1 MTKHILIAGSG
12 FAGTWAAITAAKSV
26 FQAGKGAELAISVIS
41 PEPVLQMRPRL
52 YETAFAEMTPDLLAL
67 FEAISVRYIAGCIEA
82 IDAAARRVSVRT
94 PNGNEVT
101 LDYDRFVLATGSQ
114 LFKPDIP
121 GLQNYSFNV
130 DQLEGAKALDAH
142 LQTLI
147 GKPASQARNTV
158 VVAGGGFTGIETAA
172 ELPERLR
179 HYFGDGADIRVVI
192 VEQAPAIGPDL
203 GPVPRPVIEEALAE
217 VGVEVL
223 TGAAVVRVDAEGVE
237 LADGRRIP
245 TNTVIWTAGMRANPL
260 ASQIAGAHDRLGRVH
275 VDAYL
280 RAPESPD
287 IYIAGDVA
295 FAATDTV
302 GNHASMSCQHAL
314 VLGRVAGFN
323 AAADLLGSERHA
335 YSQVPYVTC
344 LDIGPWGALFTEG
357 WDRQVKLTR
366 AEGKALKRQINTQ
379 WIYPPAPN
387 RDAAFATANP
397 DHAVVA

>member
-1 MTKHILIAGSG
+1 MTKSILIAGSG

-26 FQAGKGAELAISVIS
+26 YEAGRDGEVAITVIS
-41 PEPVLQMRPRL
+41 PAPVLQMRPRL
-52 YETAFAEMTPDLLAL
+52 YETAFEEMTPDLNAL
-67 FEAISVRYIAGCIEA
+67 FEAISVRHIEGRVET
-82 IDAAARRVSVRT
+82 IDSVARSVT
-94 PNGNEVT
+94 VKSNDGVLST
-101 LDYDRFVLATGSQ
+101 LSYDKFVLAAGSQ
-114 LFKPDIP
+114 LFKPDIS
-121 GLQNYSFNV
+121 GLQSHSFNV

-142 LQTLI
+142 LRALVD
-147 GKPASQARNTV
+147 KPADQARNTV
-158 VVAGGGFTGIETAA
+158 VVAGAGFTGIETAA

-179 HYFGDGADIRVVI
+179 SYFGEDAQVRVVM
-192 VEQAPAIGPDL
+192 VEQAPVVGPDL

-223 TGAAVVRVDAEGVE
+223 TSAAVACVDADGVD

-245 TNTVIWTAGMRANPL
+245 ANTVIWTAGMRANPL
-260 ASQIAGAHDRLGRVH
+260 AAQIEGAHDRLGRVE

-280 RAPESPD
+280 RAPASPD

-323 AAADLLGSERHA
+323 AAADLLGSDRHA

-357 WDRQVKLTR
+357 WDRQVRLTR

-379 WIYPPAPN
+379 WIYPPAAN
-387 RDAAFATANP
+387 REAAFATANP
-397 DHAVVA
+397 DHSVVA